1 MRNPLVSSFR
11 IRKALVI
18 TSFLIV
24 PMILVLVFAVLPILN
39 MAGYSFLKW
48 DGIGAKKFIGLANYA
63 ELFTR
68 PENLKVFATSLYY
81 FVGSLIQ
88 LGVALLIAVILCS
101 KIRGVQFFKG
111 TLFFPTLINGVA
123 IGFIFQYFF
132 RGDNGTLNSLLALLG
147 FENLPLWL
155 SDPKLVNYSLTFT
168 SVWRYTGFNIV
179 MFVAAIQ
186 SLPTD
191 SYEAASID
199 GANGWQQFKNI
210 TLPGIAPIVE
220 INMILAVKGAVSVFE
235 IPYIMTGGGNGSSTF
250 VIRTIDTAFKF
261 HKIGLASAMAM
272 VLTAIVAL
280 VSIAQN
286 LMFREKGGKA

>member
-11 IRKALVI
+11 IGKALVI

>member
-168 SVWRYTGFNIV
+168 SVWRYTGFSIV